1 VEVIQIGPGSGKP
14 GESAGSAKP
23 QAAPQ
28 QQQQQTAQNPERG
41 VTGIDSN
48 STVVARPTE
57 PVNGTLSSVA
67 KTFGEDI
74 VPAGGDRGATH
85 ADTTTPKPITTAAI
99 PAGSK
104 QYTAVPGDS
113 LSKIASKT
121 MGSSSKTNRD
131 AIVAANPSLQQNANM
146 VIAGKTYVI
155 PSSSGATTS
164 TPAPAPSTPPS
175 TPTRI
180 SIVADKPPVAS
191 SEGGNTYTVKAGDS
205 LTKIAVEQCGT
216 AGAVPAIMDLNKD
229 ALKGGTTIRPNMKLR
244 LPAKPVATAD

>member
-1 VEVIQIGPGSGKP
+1 
-14 GESAGSAKP
+14 
-23 QAAPQ
+23 
-28 QQQQQTAQNPERG
+28 
-41 VTGIDSN
+41 
-48 STVVARPTE
+48 
-57 PVNGTLSSVA
+57 
-67 KTFGEDI
+67 
-74 VPAGGDRGATH
+74 
-85 ADTTTPKPITTAAI
+85 
-99 PAGSK
+99 
-104 QYTAVPGDS
+104 
-113 LSKIASKT
+113 
-121 MGSSSKTNRD
+121 MGSSSKANRD

-146 VIAGKTYVI
+146 VIAGKTYII
-155 PSSSGATTS
+155 PGSSASATTS
-164 TPAPAPSTPPS
+164 TPTPAPGTPPA